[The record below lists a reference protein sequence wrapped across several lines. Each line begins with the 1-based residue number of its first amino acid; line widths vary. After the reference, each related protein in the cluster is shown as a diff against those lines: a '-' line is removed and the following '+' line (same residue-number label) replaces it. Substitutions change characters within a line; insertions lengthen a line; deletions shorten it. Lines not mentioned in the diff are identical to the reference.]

1 MRAIRGDVPCFFTV
15 DDCWQNHFIGIEMN
29 ENEIKGERGVCWT
42 CPYYVQYS
50 NFCDYYKIYLNNNG
64 YEPTCD
70 NPELEKVPE
79 IKDF

>member
-1 MRAIRGDVPCFFTV
+1 MR
-15 DDCWQNHFIGIEMN
+15 

-64 YEPTCD
+64 YEPTCN